1 MADVST
7 ATGTATIR
15 LAVPAD
21 EPWLRVLRVAA
32 ATAVAD
38 RTDMA
43 RLDDVRLAIDELAA
57 AVIDAAP
64 PGELL
69 HVDLQVGPRTLSGRG
84 HVRADGGDPMLS
96 RVGELVVGTICR
108 TYEVRYEGNAA
119 AFSFTM
125 ELAPP
130 PPAPT

>member
-1 MADVST
+1 M
-7 ATGTATIR
+7 IR

-21 EPWLRVLRVAA
+21 EPYLRVLRVAA

-57 AVIDAAP
+57 TVIDAAP

-84 HVRADGGDPMLS
+84 HVRADRGDPTLS
-96 RVGELVVGTICR
+96 RVGELVVGAICR
-108 TYEVRYEGNAA
+108 TYDVWCEHDAL

-125 ELAPP
+125 DLAPP
-130 PPAPT
+130 PAHT